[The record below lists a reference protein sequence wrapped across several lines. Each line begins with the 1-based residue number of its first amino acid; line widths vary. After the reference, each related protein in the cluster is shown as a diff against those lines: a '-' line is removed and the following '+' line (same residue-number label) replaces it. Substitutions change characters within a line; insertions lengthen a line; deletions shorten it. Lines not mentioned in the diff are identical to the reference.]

1 MFMTPHNLLSKMTIL
16 RHRRYSNQGGIIA
29 AKELPKICSKM
40 HVFGKPENK
49 TIGRVWLR
57 SGPRTMAPK
66 LVGRRAG
73 HGGTKESDVVRI
85 TL

>member
-1 MFMTPHNLLSKMTIL
+1 MNAVMDHSVILKDVRGALSADTL
-16 RHRRYSNQGGIIA
+16 EDSGGDDF
-29 AKELPKICSKM
+29 
-40 HVFGKPENK
+40 V
-49 TIGRVWLR
+49 IGEEGLWLR